1 MQGLVLASE
10 EKCEYTVIV
19 ISHNIRH
26 TFGSSALAL
35 ALPALERPKATL
47 LLNDIENLAG
57 SSKQCTKLM
66 LKQISR
72 QVSGVVDLSECESV
86 SACGKRAMREFRG
99 AEEVKRL
106 LGGIDHH
113 LIRGGV
119 DGADQALLAYAQS
132 CDLAT
137 YKTLLIC
144 SGDHGF
150 ASLAK
155 ECRGLGLFVYV
166 IARKHC
172 LASKLREQASQVQ
185 YFRPLQTVRGRGD

>member
-1 MQGLVLASE
+1 MQGQVLASE

-19 ISHNIRH
+19 NSHNIRH

-35 ALPALERPKATL
+35 ALPAVDRPKATL

-119 DGADQALLAYAQS
+119 DGADRALLAYAQS

-144 SGDHGF
+144 SGDHCF

-155 ECRGLGLFVYV
+155 ECRGLGIFVYV

-185 YFRPLQTVRGRGD
+185 YFKPLQTVSGRGT

>member
-1 MQGLVLASE
+1 VNSNNP
-10 EKCEYTVIV
+10 
-19 ISHNIRH
+19 SHFFH
-26 TFGSSALAL
+26 SSAL

-47 LLNDIENLAG
+47 LLNDFENLAG

-86 SACGKRAMREFRG
+86 SACGKLAMREFRG
-99 AEEVKRL
+99 PEEVKRL
-106 LGGIDHH
+106 LGGINHH

-119 DGADQALLAYAQS
+119 DGADKALLTYAQS

-137 YKTLLIC
+137 YKTLVIC
-144 SGDHGF
+144 SGDHCF

-185 YFRPLQTVRGRGD
+185 YFRPLQTVSGRGN